1 MSCNDDISP
10 QSRLLLL
17 LLALLPVS
25 GLHRLLCRRYIS
37 GIIMLMTL
45 GLFGVWTVIDVI
57 LIALGEFRDREGR
70 RVRHFGLSLFLK
82 APNPPAR
89 AASPSAKPPAP
100 PAAR

>member
-10 QSRLLLL
+10 HSRLLLL
-17 LLALLPVS
+17 LLAVLPIA

-45 GLFGVWTVIDVI
+45 GLFGIWTVIDII

-70 RVRHFGLSLFLK
+70 RVRHLSLSPFLR
-82 APNPPAR
+82 PQDPPAH
-89 AASPSAKPPAP
+89 AASPNAKPPAP
-100 PAAR
+100 PEAR